1 MAVNPVLNQSPN
13 RIRNAFLLG
22 AGVGVVIALVLGALI
37 RGGAASADDLKGVE
51 ERLTA
56 IEEKLAT
63 PTPVPKAS
71 AAPESLTLS
80 AINESPEKHIGQ
92 TVELSGKV
100 SSEHQGVGFILV
112 DADGSYLWVHTNAN
126 IPEGTA
132 TVKGKVV
139 KLEDQLAEWKS
150 EPGWPDDDTTL
161 TSRLR
166 EEVIFV
172 EAEDVS

>member
-13 RIRNAFLLG
+13 RIRNAFLMGIGLG
-22 AGVGVVIALVLGALI
+22 AVAALILGALV

-51 ERLTA
+51 ERLAA

-63 PTPVPKAS
+63 PTPAPEPS
-71 AAPESLTLS
+71 AAAESLTLS
-80 AINESPEKHIGQ
+80 QVNESPEDYIGQ

-112 DADGSYLWVHTNAN
+112 DADGTYLWVHTNDN
-126 IPEGTA
+126 IPEQTA
-132 TVKGKVV
+132 TVKGTVT
-139 KLEDQLAEWKS
+139 KLEDQLSEWKT

-166 EEVIFV
+166 EEVIFI

>member
-13 RIRNAFLLG
+13 RIRNAFLMG
-22 AGVGVVIALVLGALI
+22 IGFGVVAALILGALI
-37 RGGAASADDLKGVE
+37 RGNAASADDLKGVE

-63 PTPVPKAS
+63 PTPAPKPS
-71 AAPESLTLS
+71 AAAESLTLS
-80 AINESPEKHIGQ
+80 AVNESSEKYIGK

-126 IPEGTA
+126 IPESTA

-139 KLEDQLAEWKS
+139 KLTDQLAEWKN
-150 EPGWPDDDTTL
+150 ETGWPANDTTL